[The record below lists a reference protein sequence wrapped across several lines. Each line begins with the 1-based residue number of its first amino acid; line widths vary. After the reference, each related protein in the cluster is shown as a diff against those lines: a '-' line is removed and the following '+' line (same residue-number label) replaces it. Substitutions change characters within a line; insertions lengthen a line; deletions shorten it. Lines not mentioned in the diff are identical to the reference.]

1 MRFSLARSLLPIAAL
16 ALAGACQSAV
26 AGTVVPCDS
35 RCTWSVDA
43 DGVEIASGSYLVDPT
58 SGEISLRSPWSRALA
73 DGAFVSVNT
82 MTGNSDPILGF
93 SVSAGTG
100 AVGKTFA
107 FNFSLPIELSGSIN
121 ASSSVSYSL
130 TSLSSAGA
138 QIDPLSGHVVT
149 AQEVDTSVG
158 GLSSLNK
165 GVDIGPRFFFVGGP
179 QTQSSPVY
187 TATNIFSGDLAY
199 DLMSVTVAFS
209 LSANSTVGVSGFVQQ
224 LPAPVPLPAAAWL
237 LGSGLLALGGAFRR
251 RRNLLQIGV

>member
-1 MRFSLARSLLPIAAL
+1 MRFSPIRALLPVAAL
-16 ALAGACQSAV
+16 ALAGACQSAM
-26 AGTVVPCDS
+26 AGTVVPCNGN
-35 RCTWSVDA
+35 CTWSVDA

-58 SGEISLRSPWSRALA
+58 SGEISLRSPWSRALG
-73 DGAFVSVNT
+73 DGAFVSVDT
-82 MTGNSDPILGF
+82 MNGNSDPILGF
-93 SVSAGTG
+93 SVFAGTG
-100 AVGKTFA
+100 AVGKNFA
-107 FNFSLPIELSGSIN
+107 FNFSLPIELSGLIN

-149 AQEVDTSVG
+149 AQDVDTSVG

-179 QTQSSPVY
+179 QTQNSPIY
-187 TATNIFSGDLAY
+187 TTTNVFAGDLAY
-199 DLMSVTVAFS
+199 DLMSVTIAFS
-209 LSANSTVGVSGFVQQ
+209 LSANANVGVSGFVQQ

-251 RRNLLQIGV
+251 RRNLAEVGV